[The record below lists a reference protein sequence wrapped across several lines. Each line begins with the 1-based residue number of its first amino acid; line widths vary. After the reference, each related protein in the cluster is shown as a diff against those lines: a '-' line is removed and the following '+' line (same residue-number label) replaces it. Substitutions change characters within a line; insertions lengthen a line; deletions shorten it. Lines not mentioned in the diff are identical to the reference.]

1 MAGVKTRPNKSSV
14 ERFLRG
20 VKDEKRR
27 TDAHSLVALM
37 REVTRA
43 APEMWGESIV
53 GFGRYHYRYDSGREG
68 EWFLTGFSP
77 RKQSLTI
84 YIMPGFER
92 YGALL
97 KKLGKHRTGKSCL
110 YLGSLS
116 EIDLPTLRKLIKQS
130 ARDMAKS
137 SR

>member
-43 APEMWGESIV
+43 APKMWGESIV
-53 GFGRYHYRYDSGREG
+53 GFGRYRYRYDSGREG

>member
-53 GFGRYHYRYDSGREG
+53 GFGRYRYRYDSGREG

-116 EIDLPTLRKLIKQS
+116 EIDLPTAAASPLER
-130 ARDMAKS
+130 
-137 SR
+137 